1 MVVYNNPKEGYY
13 VYMPHTPIDHLLS
26 ESTPTD
32 DQAGASPTLQYTPDD
47 QAPPAVSQPL
57 SATSHGKE
65 SAPIRLA
72 PEQTQEVEDTPEEE
86 TSPED
91 SKEEEKTGEKKR
103 IKIKQINPKIPD
115 AAAQAGLKTA
125 PSAAPFP
132 SVYDVK
138 VPLLT
143 DEQIIE
149 DLKTSPLTGTRW
161 LAELA
166 NYILW
171 KAHIQLRKI
180 GDKVVRQ
187 RRADDP
193 SITTRL
199 KRIFWY

>member
-1 MVVYNNPKEGYY
+1 
-13 VYMPHTPIDHLLS
+13 MPHTPIDHLLP

-32 DQAGASPTLQYTPDD
+32 DQVAVSPTLQYTPDD
-47 QAPPAVSQPL
+47 QVPPVVSQPL
-57 SATSHGKE
+57 SVTSHGKE

-72 PEQTQEVEDTPEEE
+72 PEHAGEVEDVPEAEATPE
-86 TSPED
+86 D
-91 SKEEEKTGEKKR
+91 AKEGEKSGEKKR
-103 IKIKQINPKIPD
+103 IKIKNIDPKIPAD
-115 AAAQAGLKTA
+115 AAAAGLKTVS
-125 PSAAPFP
+125 SAAPFP

-149 DLKTSPLTGTRW
+149 DLKASPLTGTRW

-166 NYILW
+166 SYILW

-193 SITTRL
+193 SLITRL

>member
-1 MVVYNNPKEGYY
+1 
-13 VYMPHTPIDHLLS
+13 MPHTPIDHLLP
-26 ESTPTD
+26 ENTPAD
-32 DQAGASPTLQYTPDD
+32 DQVAVSPTLQYTPDD
-47 QAPPAVSQPL
+47 QVPSVMSQPL
-57 SATSHGKE
+57 SVTSHGKE

-72 PEQTQEVEDTPEEE
+72 PEQSGEVEDVPEAEAI
-86 TSPED
+86 PED
-91 SKEEEKTGEKKR
+91 AKEGEKSGEKKR
-103 IKIKQINPKIPD
+103 IKIKNIDPKIPD
-115 AAAQAGLKTA
+115 AAVQAGLKIA

-132 SVYDVK
+132 SVYDIK

-193 SITTRL
+193 SLITRL